1 MGAVNIFL
9 GGTGKF
15 IAEDI
20 QDSRQFFKDQSI
32 GEPVAFDLD
41 AATREGVDL
50 DFVSADTPTING
62 VADLAKGWATR
73 DPGRELGPGE
83 GSSAPG
89 PRTTPEHAPLVG
101 IGSGIAAKP
110 APNAGLFALRAHGL
124 AVFSMLFDHSKA
136 LAGAGPGLTLRT
148 YIDRRVADAGAN
160 PRINIVTSTAGGTGA
175 GMVIPLA
182 LWLREQYPNAQL
194 NLVAVTA
201 SAFAGVLKG
210 APNLNELRAKG
221 LSGTYA
227 LLRELSFFHDVDSQ
241 TGFPERRLPVTSEH
255 KGLAYRPGN
264 KLFAH
269 IYWFGG
275 RDGGGDPEHAFR
287 EAEPLLRV
295 LSDDSAANFL
305 DGKTGDS
312 PLQWVGAATSIEYPK
327 LRLQRRMVSRVLVD
341 SYRSLREP
349 APAFVATAAPGD
361 GVPLLNYVDA
371 ATTRPLGAWFHAKR
385 HGAMAPNH
393 QPTSADAD
401 DLIATV
407 QQEAGPGGYEGVNKG
422 VNILGNNYD
431 SSATEWQTQYVPQV
445 DEGLK
450 SAAGKNET
458 NLAQAVARLRQE
470 EEKAFGEWLR
480 KVVYERW
487 LSAPKEGGGE
497 PRATGDVLKMLAS
510 LESEAAA
517 LVSNFRDVGLFP
529 IKPVADAEKEIDWR
543 VGKFQKPDAPDAKAE
558 FPDRAVAFVA
568 ALVVGTLGWIVA
580 RPIAEA
586 IPSFAGGLSQY
597 LPWLA
602 VVVAMIGARWIT
614 LDLRLHGRVEAA
626 KEPNVR
632 RAAEEA
638 LFDAYRERD
647 RSLAGHGLLA
657 ELRGEGPAE
666 GRGPFFEALRRD
678 IMEAQQEV
686 ERLDGIYKAL
696 ENTAAAAVAAGVV
709 KPAHVREEVGD
720 CIADDLGMPAQI
732 SPEVRRRIAVQS
744 ADGGLRLRLQPI
756 TGDDGKFEPASEEAA
771 ALEGALKP
779 QPDGQISVN
788 EANALN
794 RWQDSIW
801 SLVNHQLGESLPRDF
816 HRALLHCAG
825 GGDNSALISLTGKL
839 QNLDTE
845 LPKPPSVTLTVP
857 AAKPSYQQV
866 YAGDKA
872 ILADLNNA
880 LASGALNAAAKAK
893 IGDYQNT
900 AAPDVVPALREQI
913 VFLDLWVDPAGQ
925 PWAPNVI
932 GNAAELRRAQETYY
946 SAAGTAPDTT
956 AASAT
961 FTVIPELLAA
971 TKIEMGAGTVAPLA
985 PAVVAR
991 LLGCDLG
998 MQGPTYAELFYLLRH
1013 RGLLRTVNRGV
1024 GSEARTVTVI
1034 GDGDDSEAMPLVS
1047 RPVGAVA
1054 DAATG
1059 DGRPAFGAGRA
1070 AVIDFDTFVEFMRY
1084 DGKTLMADADVGFSP
1099 FPNARPHVREWAA
1112 DPARVAELQRMAVE
1126 EWYGGDVE
1134 DDVAAM
1140 LAVLDKDVEA
1150 MGNGDAAVR
1159 SSWERAMRRLL
1170 AGDERK
1176 AIRGAHMSAGA

>member
-20 QDSRQFFKDQSI
+20 QDARQFYKDQSI
-32 GEPVAFDLD
+32 GAPVAFDLD
-41 AATREGVDL
+41 AATREGVEL

-62 VADLAKGWATR
+62 VADLAKEWATR
-73 DPGRELGPGE
+73 DPGRALGPDE

-124 AVFSMLFDHSKA
+124 AVFSMLFDDSKA

-148 YIDRRVADAGAN
+148 YIDKRVTDAGAN

-182 LWLREQYPNAQL
+182 LWLRQQYPNAQL

-241 TGFPERRLPVTSEH
+241 ARFPERRLPVTRERE
-255 KGLAYRPGN
+255 GLAYSPGN

-275 RDGGGDPEHAFR
+275 RDGGGDPDHAFR

-349 APAFVATAAPGD
+349 APAFVAAAASVD
-361 GVPLLNYVDA
+361 KISLLDYVDA
-371 ATTRPLGAWFHAKR
+371 TVMRPLGAWFHAKR
-385 HGAMAPNH
+385 HGAMAPNY
-393 QPTSADAD
+393 QPTSADAG
-401 DLIATV
+401 DLLAAV
-407 QQEAGPGGYEGVNKG
+407 QQAAGPGGYEGVNKG

-445 DEGLK
+445 VGGLE
-450 SAAGKNET
+450 SAADNNKT
-458 NLAQAVARLRQE
+458 NLAQVVARLRQE
-470 EEKAFGEWLR
+470 EEKAFGDWLLDT
-480 KVVYERW
+480 VYGEW

-510 LESEAAA
+510 LESEAGA
-517 LVSNFRDVGLFP
+517 LASDFRNPGLFP
-529 IKPVADAEKEIDWR
+529 IKPVAETEKEIGWR
-543 VGKFQKPDAPDAKAE
+543 KEKLQKPDAPDEKAK
-558 FPDRAVAFVA
+558 FRDRAVALVA
-568 ALVVGTLGWIVA
+568 ALVVGALGWIVA

-602 VVVAMIGARWIT
+602 VVVAMIGARWIA

-626 KEPNVR
+626 KGPNVR

-647 RSLAGHGLLA
+647 RSLALHGLLE
-657 ELRGEGPAE
+657 ELRGEGPAG
-666 GRGPFFEALRRD
+666 GRGAFFEALRKD
-678 IMEAQQEV
+678 IMEARQEV
-686 ERLDGIYKAL
+686 ERLDSIYKAL
-696 ENTAAAAVAAGVV
+696 EDTAAAAVAAGVV

-720 CIADDLGMPAQI
+720 CIADGLGMPAQI

-744 ADGGLRLRLQPI
+744 ADGGLSLRLRHI
-756 TGDDGKFEPASEEAA
+756 TGDEGNFKSASEDVA

-779 QPDGQISVN
+779 LPDGQISVN

-794 RWQDSIW
+794 RWKDSIW
-801 SLVNHQLGESLPRDF
+801 SLVNHQLGASLPRDF
-816 HRALLHCAG
+816 HRALLHCAD
-825 GGDNSALISLTGKL
+825 GGDDRALISLTGKL
-839 QNLDTE
+839 QNLGTQ
-845 LPKPPSVTLTVP
+845 LPKPPSVTLSVP
-857 AAKPSYQQV
+857 ATKPSYQQV

-880 LASGALNAAAKAK
+880 LASGALNAEAKAK

-913 VFLDLWVDPAGQ
+913 VFLDLWVDPAGR
-925 PWAPNVI
+925 PWAPHVI
-932 GNAAELRRAQETYY
+932 GNADEIRLAQETYY
-946 SAAGTAPDTT
+946 AAAGST
-956 AASAT
+956 T

-971 TKIEMGAGTVAPLA
+971 TKIEMGAGRVDPIA

-991 LLGCDLG
+991 LLGSDLD

-1013 RGLLRTVNRGV
+1013 RGRLRTIDK
-1024 GSEARTVTVI
+1024 GSGPGARTVTVI
-1034 GDGDDSEAMPLVS
+1034 GDGDDSDAMPLVS
-1047 RPVGAVA
+1047 RPVGAVP

-1070 AVIDFDTFVEFMRY
+1070 AVIDFDTFVEFMRH
-1084 DGKTLMADADVGFSP
+1084 KRQTLMADADIGFSP
-1099 FPNARPHVREWAA
+1099 FPNAEPHVSDWAA
-1112 DPARVAELQRMAVE
+1112 APARVAALQRMAVE
-1126 EWYGGDVE
+1126 EWYAGDVE
-1134 DDVAAM
+1134 DDAAAM
-1140 LAVLDKDVEA
+1140 LAVLDKDVAA
-1150 MGNGDAAVR
+1150 MANGEAAVR

-1176 AIRGAHMSAGA
+1176 AIRRTHLLGSQGA